1 MKNERKIKMEKKTV
15 SINKFPKV
23 YNEGI
28 KTLSIN
34 DVEMRIKRFLSLSE
48 VQEMVNTVVE
58 VCVDTE
64 TGEYIPE
71 VKDFLIRLE
80 TVSLY
85 SNVTL
90 PKDVE
95 KQYALLYDTHAFDV
109 ILDNI
114 DTTQFKIILGAIDEK
129 IKFNLSTI
137 NSTLTS
143 KFNELSNE
151 MKSYMENTSKLF
163 SETNPSDISKL
174 VSNLSSINKI
184 DEDKVVKA
192 VFDAQ
197 KQSSVKNS
205 NPALKVISTPI
216 PTTKG

>member
-1 MKNERKIKMEKKTV
+1 MKKKTV

-23 YNEGI
+23 YNEET
-28 KTLSIN
+28 KTLSVN
-34 DVEMRIKRFLSLSE
+34 NVEVQIKRFLSLAE

-80 TVSLY
+80 TVILY
-85 SNVTL
+85 SNITL
-90 PKDVE
+90 PNDVG
-95 KQYALLYDTHAFDV
+95 KQYVLLYSTYAFNT

-114 DTTQFKIILGAIDEK
+114 DTTQFKIILDAIDEK

-143 KFNELSNE
+143 KFNELSSE

-163 SETNPSDISKL
+163 SETNPNDISKL
-174 VSNLSSINKI
+174 ISNLTSINEM
-184 DEDKVVKA
+184 DEGKVVKA

-197 KQSSVKNS
+197 KQSGVKNS

-216 PTTKG
+216 PATKG

>member
-1 MKNERKIKMEKKTV
+1 MKKKTV

-23 YNEGI
+23 YNEEI

-34 DVEMRIKRFLSLSE
+34 DVEVQIKRFLSLSE

-80 TVSLY
+80 TVILY
-85 SNVTL
+85 SNITL
-90 PKDVE
+90 PNDVE
-95 KQYALLYDTHAFDV
+95 KQYVLLYSTYAFNT

-114 DTTQFKIILGAIDEK
+114 DTTQFKIILDAIDEK

>member
-1 MKNERKIKMEKKTV
+1 MKKKTV
-15 SINKFPKV
+15 SINKFPMV
-23 YNEGI
+23 YNEET

-34 DVEMRIKRFLSLSE
+34 DVEVQIKRFLSLAE

-90 PKDVE
+90 PNDVE
-95 KQYALLYDTHAFDV
+95 KQYVLLYSTHAFDA

-114 DTTQFKIILGAIDEK
+114 DTTQFKIILDAIDEK

-143 KFNELSNE
+143 KFNELSSE

-163 SETNPSDISKL
+163 SETNPNDISKL
-174 VSNLSSINKI
+174 ISNLTSINEM
-184 DEDKVVKA
+184 DEGKVVKA

-197 KQSSVKNS
+197 KQSGVKNS